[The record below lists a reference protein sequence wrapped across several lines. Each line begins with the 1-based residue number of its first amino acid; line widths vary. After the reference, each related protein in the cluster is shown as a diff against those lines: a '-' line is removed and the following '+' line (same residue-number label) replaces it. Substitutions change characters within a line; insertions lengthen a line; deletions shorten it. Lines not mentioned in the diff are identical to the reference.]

1 VNRRD
6 LYAAVDSYVEVR
18 VSRAEAEVTRLRS
31 EMADLRRR
39 AEEQRVLDQADA
51 DVTIDEVRRVVRGYA
66 SQAHRRERR
75 PSLSERIARA
85 LLARMAS

>member
-18 VSRAEAEVTRLRS
+18 VSRAEAEVARLRS
-31 EMADLRRR
+31 ELADLRQR
-39 AEEQRVLDQADA
+39 AEEQRVLDQRGA
-51 DVTIDEVRRVVRGYA
+51 DVTIDEVRRVVRGYE
-66 SQAHRRERR
+66 SQSHRRERR

-85 LLARMAS
+85 LLARMAP

>member
-6 LYAAVDSYVEVR
+6 LYAAVDSYVEAR
-18 VSRAEAEVTRLRS
+18 VSRAEAEVVRLRS
-31 EMADLRRR
+31 ELADLRQR
-39 AEEQRVLDQADA
+39 AEEQRVLDQAGA
-51 DVTIDEVRRVVRGYA
+51 DVSVDEVRRVVRGYE
-66 SQAHRRERR
+66 SQSHRRERR